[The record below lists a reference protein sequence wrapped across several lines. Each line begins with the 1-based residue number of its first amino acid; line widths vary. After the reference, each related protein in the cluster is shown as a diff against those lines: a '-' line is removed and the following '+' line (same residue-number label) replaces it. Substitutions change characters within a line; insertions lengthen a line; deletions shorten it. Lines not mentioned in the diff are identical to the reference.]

1 MPWEKKTHGRIMLG
15 VGSMIYWMM
24 GAVHPTQILEKL
36 SLCLVLRGKK
46 IDVTGGEIYID
57 REIYWKLLRE

>member
-1 MPWEKKTHGRIMLG
+1 
-15 VGSMIYWMM
+15 MIYWMM

-57 REIYWKLLRE
+57 REIY